1 MQGKSGIFVQ
11 SLVIG
16 AVLFGSI
23 VGAGFAS
30 GEEVWYYFARFG
42 WVCFPL
48 IIFAGVL
55 LFWLGYMFLE
65 FGKRNGIESVQ
76 QINKQLFGKWGLAGE
91 IIFIISNVILLSSML
106 AGANSLFD
114 IVLESSAYRYAS
126 VLTASIA
133 ILVSWLG
140 FDKMVKVNMLVVPL
154 LVLVVFCSFIFCL
167 NSSNDFTVPLVEGG
181 EKVITAIFLSILY
194 VCSNLYF
201 AGFIFARLGTANS
214 KKANFF
220 GSLIGAVFLVICLLC
235 MVVSIYLNPYSSMSD
250 MPLVYIAN
258 SVGHSFGI
266 VTLVVVWLGILT
278 TAVSLV
284 YTIAAWL
291 NKYNISFKFA
301 SVLIS
306 IVGLIISGLGFGTIV
321 SYCYP
326 VMGCFGI
333 IFMLRMLFC
342 ERKIKKKKGFCKQ
355 IAVK

>member
-48 IIFAGVL
+48 IIFAGIL

-126 VLTASIA
+126 VLT
-133 ILVSWLG
+133 
-140 FDKMVKVNMLVVPL
+140 
-154 LVLVVFCSFIFCL
+154 
-167 NSSNDFTVPLVEGG
+167 
-181 EKVITAIFLSILY
+181 
-194 VCSNLYF
+194 
-201 AGFIFARLGTANS
+201 
-214 KKANFF
+214 
-220 GSLIGAVFLVICLLC
+220 
-235 MVVSIYLNPYSSMSD
+235 
-250 MPLVYIAN
+250 
-258 SVGHSFGI
+258 
-266 VTLVVVWLGILT
+266 
-278 TAVSLV
+278 SLV
-284 YTIAAWL
+284 NDTLEGERLLTGWDELILQSTCCWF
-291 NKYNISFKFA
+291 NTFSF
-301 SVLIS
+301 
-306 IVGLIISGLGFGTIV
+306 
-321 SYCYP
+321 
-326 VMGCFGI
+326 
-333 IFMLRMLFC
+333 LFS
-342 ERKIKKKKGFCKQ
+342 
-355 IAVK
+355 